1 MSITIKGPLQCAA
14 ENRVTADGSAVLILT
29 IRTDRGWPFEARV
42 LFGAQSLQAA
52 AYAARLPKG
61 AHITIEAEGAVP
73 RFDHGPAVLALHGIN
88 RVDARSATE
97 CFVVPGLLRQNEVA
111 SPPP

>member
-1 MSITIKGPLQCAA
+1 MSLNIKGPLQCAA
-14 ENRVTADGSAVLILT
+14 ENRLTVTGDAVLILT
-29 IRTDRGWPFEARV
+29 IRTGSGWPFEARMP
-42 LFGAQSLQAA
+42 FGTDGALQAA

-97 CFVVPGLLRQNEVA
+97 CFVVPGLLR
-111 SPPP
+111 

>member
-1 MSITIKGPLQCAA
+1 MTLLVKGPLLYAA
-14 ENRVTADGSAVLILT
+14 ENRATIDGKTVLILT
-29 IRTDRGWPFEARV
+29 LKAEHGWPFEARMP
-42 LFGAQSLQAA
+42 FGADGALQAA

-97 CFVVPGLLRQNEVA
+97 CFVVSGLLR
-111 SPPP
+111 

>member
-1 MSITIKGPLQCAA
+1 MTIIVKGPLLYAA
-14 ENRVTADGSAVLILT
+14 ENRATIDGKTVLILT
-29 IRTDRGWPFEARV
+29 LKAEHGWPFEARV
-42 LFGAQSLQAA
+42 LFEAQSLQAA

-61 AHITIEAEGAVP
+61 THITIEAEGAVP

-97 CFVVPGLLRQNEVA
+97 CFVVPGLLR
-111 SPPP
+111 